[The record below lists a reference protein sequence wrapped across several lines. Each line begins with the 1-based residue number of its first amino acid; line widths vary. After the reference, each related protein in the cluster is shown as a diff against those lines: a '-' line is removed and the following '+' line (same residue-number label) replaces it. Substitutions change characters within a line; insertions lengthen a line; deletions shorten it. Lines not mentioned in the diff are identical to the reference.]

1 MRVFHEGTSM
11 SESTVVRKHLDRL
24 VADLLEKGLSSAW
37 IGLELLTVGIGL
49 LTRIIGSRQMAEHLR
64 CIATQLDGRE
74 GSNDP
79 GYSAH
84 G

>member
-1 MRVFHEGTSM
+1 
-11 SESTVVRKHLDRL
+11 
-24 VADLLEKGLSSAW
+24 
-37 IGLELLTVGIGL
+37 
-49 LTRIIGSRQMAEHLR
+49 MAEHLR
-64 CIATQLDGRE
+64 RIAKQLDGRE